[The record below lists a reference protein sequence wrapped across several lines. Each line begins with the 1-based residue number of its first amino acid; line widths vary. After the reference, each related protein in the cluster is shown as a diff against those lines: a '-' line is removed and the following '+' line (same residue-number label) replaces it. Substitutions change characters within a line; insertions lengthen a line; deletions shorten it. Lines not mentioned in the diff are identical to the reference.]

1 MAVEV
6 FRKIGSVPENDFPFN
21 QDFLDGYD
29 SSTFFDLV
37 VQFKIKSYYFLRWNN
52 DYSLDNFTMW
62 IDHRGPVF
70 AIFDEDSSLTS
81 YSLQLNFLHKK
92 NYKINNLG
100 HAVAIPIKKS
110 NLMQQ

>member
-37 VQFKIKSYYFLRWNN
+37 VQFK
-52 DYSLDNFTMW
+52 
-62 IDHRGPVF
+62 
-70 AIFDEDSSLTS
+70 
-81 YSLQLNFLHKK
+81 KK
-92 NYKINNLG
+92 VITF
-100 HAVAIPIKKS
+100 
-110 NLMQQ
+110 